1 MALQNGSF
9 TPGGNGSPVV
19 RLCIFSA
26 AARQS
31 ERLNGVADHPVV
43 RKVLERFPGARIVD
57 VRAPDAAPAASTP
70 AGDDDVAYADSL
82 GDDDL

>member
-1 MALQNGSF
+1 
-9 TPGGNGSPVV
+9 
-19 RLCIFSA
+19 
-26 AARQS
+26 
-31 ERLNGVADHPVV
+31 V

-57 VRAPDAAPAASTP
+57 VRAPDIAPAAPTP

>member
-1 MALQNGSF
+1 
-9 TPGGNGSPVV
+9 
-19 RLCIFSA
+19 
-26 AARQS
+26 
-31 ERLNGVADHPVV
+31 VV